1 MFNKNSIVVKAWVD
15 LVKMG
20 AYKREE
26 VPALF
31 NLRDVVYSILDREG
45 V

>member
-1 MFNKNSIVVKAWVD
+1 MFNEKSIVVKTWVE

-20 AYKREE
+20 TYTREQ

-31 NLRDVVYSILDREG
+31 NLRDVVYSILDKE
-45 V
+45 VV

>member
-1 MFNKNSIVVKAWVD
+1 MFNENSMVVKTWVD

-20 AYKREE
+20 VYKRED

-31 NLRDVVYSILDREG
+31 NLRDIVYSILDRE
-45 V
+45 VV

>member
-1 MFNKNSIVVKAWVD
+1 MFNENSMVVKTWFD
-15 LVKMG
+15 LVKMKI
-20 AYKREE
+20 YKREE